1 MKYYSGFKPC
11 KLDVA
16 NLIGQVSPEVTSWQI
31 TGYRLQGRGACGQ
44 VKGQITDYR
53 FQSAGLGE
61 RAEQV
66 TDYKFQT
73 ESAC

>member
-1 MKYYSGFKPC
+1 MEIL
-11 KLDVA
+11 KLQLTDSQVA
-16 NLIGQVSPEVTSWQI
+16 IAGEGRGYKLAN
-31 TGYRLQGRGACGQ
+31 YRLHYRAGVPCGQ